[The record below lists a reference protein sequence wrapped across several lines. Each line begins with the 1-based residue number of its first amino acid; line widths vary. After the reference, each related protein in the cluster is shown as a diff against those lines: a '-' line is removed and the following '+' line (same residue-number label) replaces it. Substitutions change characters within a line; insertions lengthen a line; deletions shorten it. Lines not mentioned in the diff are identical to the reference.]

1 MRLKERR
8 ETGRTDLL
16 RSRLDAI
23 IDMSH
28 PLVKLARDQLG
39 LRGSNIAR
47 NGYRIQIGPR
57 NLLLPPLPRHGR
69 ERAAFAIARVLE
81 VDPVV
86 RIDVFKGNAVARP

>member
-1 MRLKERR
+1 MRPKERR

-47 NGYRIQIGPR
+47 NGNRIQIGPAISYS
-57 NLLLPPLPRHGR
+57 PHS
-69 ERAAFAIARVLE
+69 RAS
-81 VDPVV
+81 
-86 RIDVFKGNAVARP
+86 VASAQPSQ